1 MSDYFRDFVHPVKI
15 IFDRLQQQKELGVTI
30 NGNNGKP
37 KEVSPPFYPNLPEY
51 PCKLIR
57 GAGNKVVEIQYGEDP
72 RGYVWRQLIHRD
84 ANGRVDYIKQ
94 ENPDGSFDITF
105 HRDSY
110 NRVDLINVE

>member
-1 MSDYFRDFVHPVKI
+1 MSDFSRDFVQPVKL
-15 IFDRLQQQKELGVTI
+15 IFDRLQQQKSGAII
-30 NGNNGKP
+30 NGQNGKP
-37 KEVSPPFYPNLPEY
+37 KNVMPPFYPNLPEY

-57 GAGNKVVEIQYGEDP
+57 GSNGKVVEIQYGEDP

-105 HRDSY
+105 HRDTD
-110 NRVDLINVE
+110 NKVDLINVE